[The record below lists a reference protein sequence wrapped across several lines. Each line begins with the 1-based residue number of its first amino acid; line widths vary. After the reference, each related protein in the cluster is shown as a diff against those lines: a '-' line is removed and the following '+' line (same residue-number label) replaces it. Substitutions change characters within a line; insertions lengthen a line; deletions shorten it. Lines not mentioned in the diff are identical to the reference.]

1 MKTVSI
7 DMLGDIFAQALAD
20 IVEKVS
26 GFSFGVTSAKDDTN
40 FDECVA
46 LMSLNSD
53 KGGILFVSAQEA
65 SLRVL
70 CSYMVGMPEDEIG
83 KGDIEDV
90 LCELVNMTAGNAKL
104 YLKDTEY
111 MFSLSLP
118 FVISGTG
125 LSIAAKK
132 RATVI
137 SRTLGNG
144 EVSVKLKVVY

>member
-7 DMLGDIFAQALAD
+7 DMLGDIFAQALSEIIA
-20 IVEKVS
+20 KVS
-26 GFSFGVTSAKDDTN
+26 GFSFDVLSAEDDTN

-46 LMSLNSD
+46 LMSLNSI
-53 KGGILFVSAQEA
+53 KGGVLFVSVEEE

-70 CSYMVGMPEDEIG
+70 SSYMVGLPEDEI
-83 KGDIEDV
+83 KKADMEDV

-104 YLKDTEY
+104 YLNDTKY
-111 MFSLSLP
+111 IFSLSLP

-125 LSIAAKK
+125 LSITAKK

-144 EVSVKLKVVY
+144 EVSVKLKIVY